1 MRGRYNGFAMSV
13 RGSIVPG
20 AKRLAS
26 IPVGLSKPAR
36 QRLKWFDYY
45 RSHACNARLTCR
57 YFGISP
63 QTFYR
68 WKKRYDPHHLES
80 LEDRPHRAHHLRQ
93 PTASPELVEAVLR
106 LREKYPRWGKDKL
119 AVLLRER
126 GCQVST
132 SMVGRII
139 RRLKDRGVLRE
150 PISNHVS
157 TTKHRSERP
166 YAIRKP
172 KDYAVKE
179 PGDLVQLDTLDVRPL
194 PGVILKHFTA
204 RDMVSRW
211 DVVDI
216 YSRATSGTAAR
227 FLDSLEE
234 RMPFPLRAIQVD
246 GGSEFQAT
254 FEQEC
259 QKRRIRLFVL
269 PPRSPELNGCVERA
283 HRTHTE
289 EFYEVVQSSFEI
301 AELRGQLLEWER
313 VYNTMRPHQ
322 SLGYLTPLK
331 FLKKWNPNQRKEA
344 GCH

>member
-1 MRGRYNGFAMSV
+1 MSV
-13 RGSIVPG
+13 YGSIIPG
-20 AKRLAS
+20 VRRLAS
-26 IPVGLSKPAR
+26 IPVGLSRQAR

-45 RSHACNARLTCR
+45 NSHNHNARLTCR

-68 WKKRYDPHHLES
+68 WKKRYNPHHLES
-80 LEDRPHRAHHLRQ
+80 LEDRSHKAHHLRR
-93 PTASPELVEAVLR
+93 PTASAELIESVLK
-106 LREKYPRWGKDKL
+106 LREDYPRWGKDKL
-119 AVLLRER
+119 AVLLRDR

-150 PISNHVS
+150 PIGNRIS
-157 TTKHRSERP
+157 TTKRRPERP

-172 KDYAVKE
+172 RDYRVKD

-211 DVVDI
+211 DVVDV

-227 FLDSLEE
+227 FLDSLEK
-234 RMPFPLRAIQVD
+234 RMPFHLRAIQVD
-246 GGSEFQAT
+246 GGSEFQAI
-254 FEQEC
+254 FEEEC
-259 QKRRIRLFVL
+259 RKRQIRLFVL

-283 HRTHTE
+283 HRTHAE
-289 EFYEVVQSSFEI
+289 EFYEVVDSSFDL
-301 AELRGQLLEWER
+301 AELRGQLLHWER
-313 VYNTMRPHQ
+313 IYNTVRPHQ

-331 FLKKWNPNQRKEA
+331 FLEQWHPTPKE
-344 GCH
+344 GGRVSPIV